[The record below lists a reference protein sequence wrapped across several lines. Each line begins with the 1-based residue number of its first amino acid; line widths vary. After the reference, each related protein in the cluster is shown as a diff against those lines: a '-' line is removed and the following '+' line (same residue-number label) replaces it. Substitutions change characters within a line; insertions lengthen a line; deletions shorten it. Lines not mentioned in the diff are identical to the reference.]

1 MKLHFLIFFFLFNL
15 SICYYSLKLNKV
27 YLKNMPNHIKNKNLG
42 NNKIN
47 DEYNEYLK
55 NNDDFPLNYTELKK
69 IKESF
74 IPTENINSEIYTIE
88 SYLGSDRQY
97 FKLLLSTFDDLITV
111 SSINC
116 KLCNASNKYDSFLS
130 KTVMKLKSS
139 NENNKN
145 HKIEYEYF
153 KDLCSIPLESIQND
167 IIIKK
172 YINISSLNFKV
183 VEKDSSG
190 FLNSNLVDG
199 ILGLSYNKGDGIL
212 SKSFISQL
220 YDEGYLSSLSF
231 SIIITSSNI
240 NRFYLGDIMENDY
253 IRNYYNSS
261 VNKGECSIIDNNWKC
276 KLEKLEYNAL
286 KFLNHQRQIFW
297 ANSNVSFNIKENKL
311 IIPKKYY
318 SLIVR
323 SYKMVRN
330 SKTYIRH
337 REYNKF
343 CTLFN
348 EVIYCICSDK
358 DDFGIVTFHFG
369 NNSKLDI
376 DLRGYISYDSSAMF
390 YKCRTDII
398 LSDNN
403 EFVVGL
409 RGLNNAILSFNIEEK
424 KIKFFHKIKRIN
436 FFLTEI
442 ILILGLFLFFIGNY
456 LIIVFIL

>member
-1 MKLHFLIFFFLFNL
+1 
-15 SICYYSLKLNKV
+15 
-27 YLKNMPNHIKNKNLG
+27 MPNHIKNKKLG

-47 DEYNEYLK
+47 DEYDEYLK

-74 IPTENINSEIYTIE
+74 IPTKNINSDIYTIE
-88 SYLGSDRQY
+88 LYLGSDRQY

-116 KLCNASNKYDSFLS
+116 KLCNVSNKYDSFLS
-130 KTVMKLKSS
+130 KTAMKLKSS
-139 NENNKN
+139 NEYNKN

-212 SKSFISQL
+212 SKSFIRQL

-253 IRNYYNSS
+253 IRNYYYSS

-286 KFLNHQRQIFW
+286 KLFQHQNQIFW
-297 ANSNVSFNIKENKL
+297 ADSSVSFNIKENKL

-323 SYKMVRN
+323 SYKTRKDRN
-330 SKTYIRH
+330 SIKYRL
-337 REYNKF
+337 YNKF

-348 EVIYCICSDK
+348 EVIYCSCSEK